1 MIIALNMQTSELQLF
16 TPEIPLKDIIPP
28 FPTKEDRQVHLG
40 ESPQGSLENAIARIF
55 PSSQEENDI
64 QKARRMLGE
73 IVQDVPDADLKVFV
87 TEAQYLISYW
97 FDCFEKSIFDG
108 STLKQ
113 ILKEG

>member
-1 MIIALNMQTSELQLF
+1 MILALNMQTSELQLF
-16 TPEIPLKDIIPP
+16 TPEIPLKGIIPP
-28 FPTKEDRQVHLG
+28 SAAKEHRQVHLG

-55 PSSQEENDI
+55 PSAQEENDV

-97 FDCFEKSIFDG
+97 FDSFEKSIFDG

-113 ILKEG
+113 ILKEV